1 MDRIPN
7 KKMEKKKSDLFLLED
22 LQDVVDVIRQV
33 IAFIR
38 YEF

>member
-1 MDRIPN
+1 
-7 KKMEKKKSDLFLLED
+7 MEKKKSDLFLLED